1 MDSLCTAA
9 ARALA
14 AGDPLGALQ
23 RVALRDDADA
33 LALRGIA
40 MAQLGELGRSKQ
52 LLLRAARAFG
62 PREAVPRA
70 RCQVAHAE
78 VALAA
83 RDPVSPG
90 ADRALLN
97 ALEVLEARGDRLNAL
112 HARLV
117 LVRRWLLL
125 GRIDRAERAL
135 SSLDLERAPAMLV
148 AIGEL
153 TRADVELRNVRVSSA
168 RSSLERARAAA
179 KATGIPALRSEIEHA
194 LVALS
199 APVARRIRGGHDE
212 LLRVDHVEAW
222 FASDALVIDAC
233 RRAVRCAG
241 KSVSLAKRPVLFALV
256 RVLGEAWPE
265 DATREELIQIAFG
278 AKRVNESHRARLR
291 VEIGRVRRE
300 LGGFLAATATARGF
314 QLQPR
319 SARDVVVIAPPI
331 DGEVGALIALLADGQ
346 SWSTS
351 ALALALGQS
360 QRTVQRALS
369 ELETRGS
376 VRSFGRA
383 RARRWLAPPASGFAT
398 TLLLPASVSGR

>member
-23 RVALRDDADA
+23 RVALREDADA

-52 LLLRAARAFG
+52 LLSRAARAFG
-62 PREAVPRA
+62 AREAVPRA

-83 RDPVSPG
+83 RDPVSPV
-90 ADRALLN
+90 ADRSLQN
-97 ALEVLEARGDRLNAL
+97 ALRVLESRGDRLNAL

-125 GRIDRAERAL
+125 GRIDRAEDAL
-135 SSLDLERAPAMLV
+135 AKLDLLNAPAMLV
-148 AIGEL
+148 AIAEL
-153 TRADVELRNVRVSSA
+153 TCADVELRHVRVANA
-168 RSSLERARAAA
+168 RHALERAAVAARAA
-179 KATGIPALRSEIEHA
+179 GIPALLAEIEQA
-194 LVALS
+194 AVALE
-199 APVARRIRGGHDE
+199 APVARRGQE
-212 LLRVDHVEAW
+212 LLRVEQVEAW

-233 RRAVRCAG
+233 RRSVRSTG
-241 KSVSLAKRPVLFALV
+241 RTVSMSKRPILFALV
-256 RVLGEAWPE
+256 RVLGEAWPQ
-265 DATREELIQIAFG
+265 DATRESLIENAFG
-278 AKRVNESHRARLR
+278 ARRINESHRARLR
-291 VEIGRVRRE
+291 VELGRVRRE
-300 LGGFLAATATARGF
+300 LAQLADVNATERGF
-314 QLQPR
+314 QLNPR
-319 SARDVVVIAPPI
+319 QGNDVVVIAPPI
-331 DGEVGALIALLADGQ
+331 DGDAGALLALLSDGQ

-376 VRSFGRA
+376 VRSFGKA

-398 TLLLPASVSGR
+398 TLLLPASAPGG